1 MVIKMINN
9 LANEE
14 QNKIKQI
21 IDAQYL
27 TLKDLFL
34 PYNIPFEQV
43 FEKIIKYYLDLESIN
58 TEEFPLVKYNDFD
71 YYLDL
76 DTGLVHCSFHQNLTT
91 YPVFVFNIFEGEHL
105 KILSEHE
112 YLVIKGL
119 FDHRYANRPDTY
131 DKANLAEFMLD
142 FDEVLECYT
151 GYIQNT
157 FVEYNEIIINFEDF
171 LELSP
176 DSDTPEET
184 QQKLMT
190 YRKPDLS
197 KISDKF
203 KSDEYEIFDDSTL
216 FLEEVIETKKEILM
230 LIDEQIKQ
238 HYEAEDYFEG
248 EDIFEEEEYF
258 EQTEKITFHVSNNFS
273 TN

>member
-1 MVIKMINN
+1 MIIKMINN
-9 LANEE
+9 LKNEE

-27 TLKDLFL
+27 TLKDLFI

-43 FEKIIKYYLDLESIN
+43 FEKIVRYYLDLESIN
-58 TEEFPLVKYNDFD
+58 IEEFPFIKYNDFD

-76 DTGLVHCSFHQNLTT
+76 DTGLVHCSFHQNLDT

-105 KILSEHE
+105 KTLSEHE
-112 YLVIKGL
+112 YLVVKGL
-119 FDHRYANRPDTY
+119 FDHKDANRPTTY
-131 DKANLAEFMLD
+131 DKANLAEFVLD

-176 DSDTPEET
+176 DSDSAEET
-184 QQKLMT
+184 QRKLLI

-197 KISDKF
+197 KVSDKF
-203 KSDEYEIFDDSTL
+203 KSDEYEIFDDSNL
-216 FLEEVIETKKEILM
+216 FLAESVDIKKEILI

-238 HYEAEDYFEG
+238 HYEAEDYFE
-248 EDIFEEEEYF
+248 EVDVFEEEEYF
-258 EQTEKITFHVSNNFS
+258 EQTERVTFHVENKFS